1 MRLENADTSLS
12 LLHTDKINLNIK
24 IKINNF
30 HVSYNNIFTRSI
42 HFFYKLL
49 PQHSCSKKKIS
60 PLYKKE
66 RNIAVRST
74 LFIRRSRII
83 NLQCN
88 YQQPPSSSLPIPP
101 QRAEQLTFPY
111 LGSIT
116 LSYVDS

>member
-49 PQHSCSKKKIS
+49 PQHSCSKKQEKDFTT
-60 PLYKKE
+60 LQKKKE
-66 RNIAVRST
+66 ILPHVLHY
-74 LFIRRSRII
+74 LF
-83 NLQCN
+83 
-88 YQQPPSSSLPIPP
+88 
-101 QRAEQLTFPY
+101 EDH
-111 LGSIT
+111 
-116 LSYVDS
+116 V